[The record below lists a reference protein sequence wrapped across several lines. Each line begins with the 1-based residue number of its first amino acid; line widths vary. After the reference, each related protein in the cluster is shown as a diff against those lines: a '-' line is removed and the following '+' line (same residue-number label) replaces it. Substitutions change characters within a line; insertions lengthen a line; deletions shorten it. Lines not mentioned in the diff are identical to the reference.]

1 MTVEPALKIETERL
15 TLRRWRSDDAGALA
29 AMHADPD
36 VTAWLA
42 RGPMSVDEA
51 EATIARFE
59 AHFDAND
66 FGVWA
71 IERRADGALIGLCGL
86 SRELHDEH
94 PMAPCV
100 EIVWRLARSSWGH
113 GYTSEAAT
121 AVLADGFGRI
131 GLGEIFAWTAAANQ
145 RSRQVAQRLGMARQP
160 TRDFDHPA
168 LPEGHA
174 LRQHVVYVTHATI
187 AHLDGHVST

>member
-1 MTVEPALKIETERL
+1 MNIESARL
-15 TLRRWRSDDAGALA
+15 TLRRWRPDDAGGLA

-51 EATIARFE
+51 EAAIARFE
-59 AHFDAND
+59 AHFDANG

-86 SRELHDEH
+86 SREVRDEH
-94 PMAPCV
+94 PMAPCI
-100 EIVWRLARSSWGH
+100 EIIWRLARASWGH
-113 GYTSEAAT
+113 GYASEAA
-121 AVLADGFGRI
+121 AAALADGFDRLE
-131 GLGEIFAWTAAANQ
+131 LGEIFAWTAAANS
-145 RSRQVAQRLGMARQP
+145 RSLKVAQRLGMARQP

-168 LPEGHA
+168 LPQGHA
-174 LRQHVVYVTHATI
+174 LRHHVVFVTRTTCV
-187 AHLDGHVST
+187 HLDGRVST